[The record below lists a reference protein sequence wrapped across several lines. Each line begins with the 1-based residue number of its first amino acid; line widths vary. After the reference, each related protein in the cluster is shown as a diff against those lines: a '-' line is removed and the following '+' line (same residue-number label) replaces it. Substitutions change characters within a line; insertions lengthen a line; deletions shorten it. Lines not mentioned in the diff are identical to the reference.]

1 MKSLGYND
9 SCYFFFGLKGT
20 EGWQGYVFNLIKI
33 LMALP
38 DDPVVLWDTV

>member
-9 SCYFFFGLKGT
+9 SFNFLFGLK
-20 EGWQGYVFNLIKI
+20 GYVFNLIKI